1 MIKAIDVHAHPSTR
15 TGALSMLKYQKALM
29 QYYQKRE
36 MTDEEVLSMSKS
48 EEEMAQDF
56 IDANVKGIVVGWD
69 AETNTGQAKTSND
82 YIAKLTSDYPDAF
95 IGGFGCVD
103 PWKGEM
109 AIQEAERAIK
119 ELGLMGIKFQMAA
132 QAFFPNDRRFYPLWE
147 KCTELKIPIMLH
159 TGTTGLGAGMP
170 GGLGIHLKYAKPIP
184 HIDDVAADFPDLKII
199 ACHPSWP
206 WQDEMIA
213 VLIHKSNVVM
223 ELSGWSPKYFSPALK
238 KELHGRLQDRAMFGT
253 DYPMIPHQKLFDAYE
268 SEGYK
273 EDILEKIFLTNAQ
286 RILGIEL

>member
-1 MIKAIDVHAHPSTR
+1 
-15 TGALSMLKYQKALM
+15 MLRYQKALM

-36 MTDEEVLSMSKS
+36 LSDEEVLSISKS
-48 EEEMAQDF
+48 EEDMAQDF
-56 IDANVKGIVVGWD
+56 IDANVKGIIVAWD
-69 AETNTGQAKTSND
+69 AETNTGQPATSND
-82 YIAKLTSDYPDAF
+82 YIAKLTSDFPDAF
-95 IGGFGCVD
+95 IGGFACVD
-103 PWKGEM
+103 PWKVEM
-109 AIQEAERAIK
+109 AIQEAERSIK
-119 ELGLMGIKFQMAA
+119 ELGLMGVKFQQSA
-132 QAFFPNDRRFYPLWE
+132 QGFFPNDRRFYPLWE
-147 KCTELKIPIMLH
+147 KITELKVPVMFH

-170 GGLGIHLKYAKPIP
+170 GGMGIHLKYTKPIP
-184 HIDDVAADFPDLKII
+184 YIDDVAADFPDLKII

-213 VLIHKSNVVM
+213 VMIHKSNVVM

-273 EDILEKIFLTNAQ
+273 EEILEKIFLTNAQ
-286 RILGIEL
+286 RILGIEI

>member
-15 TGALSMLKYQKALM
+15 AAAQSMLKYQKALM
-29 QYYQKRE
+29 QYYQKRK

-48 EEEMAQDF
+48 EDDMAQDF
-56 IDANVKGIVVGWD
+56 VDANVRGIIVAWD
-69 AETNTGQAKTSND
+69 AESNTGEPATSND
-82 YIAKLTSDYPDAF
+82 YIAKLTSDHPEAY
-95 IGGFGCVD
+95 IGGFASVD

-109 AIQEAERAIK
+109 AIKEADRSIK
-119 ELGLMGIKFQMAA
+119 ELGLMGVKFQQSA
-132 QAFFPNDRRFYPLWE
+132 QAFYPNDRRFYPLWE
-147 KCTELKIPIMLH
+147 KCSELKAPVMFH

-170 GGLGIHLKYAKPIP
+170 GGMGIHLKYTKPIP
-184 HIDDVAADFPDLKII
+184 YIDDVAADFPNLLII

-213 VLIHKSNVVM
+213 VMIHKANVVM

-268 SEGYK
+268 AEGYR
-273 EDILEKIFLTNAQ
+273 EDILEKIFLKNAQ
-286 RILGIEL
+286 RILGIEI